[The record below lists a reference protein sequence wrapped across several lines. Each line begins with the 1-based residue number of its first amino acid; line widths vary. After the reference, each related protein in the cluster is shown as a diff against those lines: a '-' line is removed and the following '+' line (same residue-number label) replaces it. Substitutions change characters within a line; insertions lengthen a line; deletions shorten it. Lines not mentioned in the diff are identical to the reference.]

1 MYSQKVIK
9 WVLHIPEVYPEMKKY
24 TDAYSGAVTR
34 TAASLGIFSAK
45 AAAVF
50 IAVFSVIVL
59 FFISPASAAGINGIS
74 VSDKELSPGE
84 RFTVI
89 ITVPA
94 ADQNADAASLRIKYD
109 GDIFEPVIKEGWPAA
124 GIPNALTGS
133 GDDFIALSAGNSE
146 RNIDLS
152 DGLTV
157 TADFT
162 VKANAAAGNYSFQI
176 DRASLSCYQ
185 DDGITLREL
194 WEPKT
199 TTAYVTVSDYTGE
212 PEKTTDTVKGGG
224 ISSSA
229 SSVKRGGTFSVYINV
244 PKIAENAD
252 TASVLASF
260 NSDVFEV
267 VSWSPEI
274 PGTVFNDDTGFF
286 ALSASNPER
295 NIDLSKGITLEAVLR
310 AKANTAASSGVIT
323 LKRSSFAYVKA
334 NGYDY
339 QELWQPSVNSVKIN
353 ITKSQGSETPKPT
366 PSYTIPTNTAPYSP
380 TTQSPST
387 TASSRTSAVTLAPV
401 IITSSQ
407 DETTMPADDY
417 DDDEPFY
424 DPEPPTDDNYDPYFP
439 EDDPDDLSDEFGEST
454 SGRRINVSLDQDL
467 SGLGGEK
474 IRIKT
479 KYEFFEHDVII
490 IIKDLPND
498 DPDAVSALRLLGM
511 SGHSRYPF
519 DVSVYDT
526 YTGTYISH
534 LPDGAY
540 IEITIPLPAS
550 MTGFEDTV
558 EMYHIVNGKPEY
570 ISSSI
575 IEEQGVKKIVFRANT
590 FSPFMIVNTA
600 YTSDPEIVMPQDI
613 PAPRSDGIV
622 NPATGAAA
630 AVGIPAV
637 MIGCIFLARK
647 THRRRKR
654 TKTDA
659 DDPVSDEDT
668 ADKEE

>member
-24 TDAYSGAVTR
+24 THAYSGASAR
-34 TAASLGIFSAK
+34 TAAPLGSISAK
-45 AAAVF
+45 AAAVLS
-50 IAVFSVIVL
+50 AVFAVVAL
-59 FFISPASAAGINGIS
+59 FFIIPASAADINGIS
-74 VSDKELSPGE
+74 LSDTELHPGE
-84 RFTVI
+84 RFSVM
-89 ITVPA
+89 ITIPA

-109 GDIFEPVIKEGWPAA
+109 GEIFEPVIKEGWPAN

-133 GDDFIALSAGNSE
+133 GDDFIALSAGSSE
-146 RNIDLS
+146 PNIDLS

-157 TADFT
+157 TADFK
-162 VKANAAAGNYSFQI
+162 VKADAAPGNYPFQI

-194 WEPKT
+194 WEPET
-199 TTAYVTVSDYTGE
+199 ITAYAAVSDYNDEHEIIT
-212 PEKTTDTVKGGG
+212 KAVKGGG

-229 SSVKRGGTFSVYINV
+229 PSVKRGGTFSVYINV
-244 PKIAENAD
+244 PKIAANAD

-260 NSDVFEV
+260 SSDVFEV

-295 NIDLSKGITLEAVLR
+295 NIDLSEGMTLEAVLR
-310 AKANTAASSGVIT
+310 AKANTTASSGVIT

-339 QELWQPSVNSVKIN
+339 QELWQPTVSSVKIN
-353 ITKSQGSETPKPT
+353 ITKSQGSETGKPT
-366 PSYTIPTNTAPYSP
+366 PSYTIPTNTAPYYP
-380 TTQSPST
+380 TTQSAST

-401 IITSSQ
+401 VITSSQ
-407 DETTMPADDY
+407 DETTLPVDDY
-417 DDDEPFY
+417 DDYEPFA
-424 DPEPPTDDNYDPYFP
+424 DPEPPTADDYDPYLP
-439 EDDPDDLSDEFGEST
+439 EDDPDDLSDEFGEDT
-454 SGRRINVSLDQDL
+454 SSRKVNVSLEQDL

-490 IIKDLPND
+490 IIKDLPDN

-511 SGHSRYPF
+511 NGHSRYPF

-526 YTGTYISH
+526 YTGSYISH
-534 LPDGAY
+534 LPEGAY

-550 MTGFEDTV
+550 MTGFDDTV

-570 ISSSI
+570 TSSSV
-575 IEEQGVKKIVFRANT
+575 IEEQGVKKIEFRADS

-600 YTSDPEIVMPQDI
+600 YTSGPEIVMPQDI
-613 PAPRSDGIV
+613 PAPRSDGIA

-647 THRRRKR
+647 THRHRKR
-654 TKTDA
+654 IKTDSLSEYEK
-659 DDPVSDEDT
+659 SDI
-668 ADKEE
+668 KE